1 MSYDVTIYA
10 YLVAAVLFVIG
21 LKMMS
26 SPKSARRGN
35 LLSSIGM
42 LIAVVFT
49 VASKNPVGMWNVTGG
64 LGWGYILIGIV
75 IGAGAGAYLALTVQ
89 MTGMP
94 QMVAM
99 FNGFGG
105 LASGLVVLGT
115 IYQVRAEM
123 VEFIPAQ
130 VSVATTISTLIGWVT
145 FTGSLVAFGKLQEFI
160 IGSKPI
166 VLPMHKLINAA
177 ILLVAV
183 VLIILSAAFP
193 EWRWLNI
200 PLLFL
205 AAGLGIMFTIPIGG
219 ADMPVVISLLN
230 SYSGLAA
237 CATGF
242 VLSNPGLIV
251 AGSLVGASGLILTRL
266 MCVAMNR
273 SLANV
278 LFGAVGAGA
287 AAGSDEEKRVTSWT
301 AEDAAMALS
310 DASQVVVVPGYG
322 MAVAQAQHAIKEMTD
337 ILVER
342 GIEVKF
348 GIHPVAGRMPGHM
361 NVLLA
366 EAEVPYEQLFDMD
379 EINPEFPQTDVVIV
393 LGANDVVNPIA
404 RSEEGGALK
413 GMPILDIDKARQT
426 VIIKRSLSPGFAG
439 VDNPQF
445 YAENNAM
452 LFGDGKK
459 MVNSVIAALKNE

>member
-1 MSYDVTIYA
+1 MEYDVAIYA
-10 YLVAAVLFVIG
+10 YLVAAILFVFG

-35 LLSSIGM
+35 RISSIGM

-49 VASKNPVGMWNVTGG
+49 IASKDPVGFWNVSGG
-64 LGWGYILIGIV
+64 LGWGYVIVGIV
-75 IGAGAGAYLALTVQ
+75 LGSGIGAYLALTVQ

-105 LASGLVVLGT
+105 LASGLVVLGA
-115 IYQVRAEM
+115 IYQWPWQIPAEM
-123 VEFIPAQ
+123 
-130 VSVATTISTLIGWVT
+130 SVATTISTLIGWVT
-145 FTGSLVAFGKLQEFI
+145 FTGSLVAFGKLQEFV

-177 ILLVAV
+177 ILLLAV
-183 VLIILSAAFP
+183 VLILLSAIYP

-205 AAGLGIMFTIPIGG
+205 AGALGIMFTIPIGG

-242 VLSNPGLIV
+242 VLQNPGLII

-278 LFGAVGAGA
+278 LFGAVGAGGA
-287 AAGSDEEKRVTSWT
+287 AASTEDRRVTSWT
-301 AEDAAMALS
+301 AEDVAMALS

-322 MAVAQAQHAIKEMTD
+322 MAVAQAQHAVKEMAD
-337 ILVER
+337 ILIQR

-366 EAEVPYEQLFDMD
+366 EAEVPYEALCDMD

-413 GMPILDIDKARQT
+413 GMPILDIDKARRT

-452 LFGDGKK
+452 FFGDGKNC
-459 MVNSVIAALKNE
+459 VNEIVAVLKQD